1 MSSDNGEIVKS
12 RSSLVRTFSV
22 LTIVTVLAGA
32 VVLLRAGQSSPD
44 TQPATGRRE
53 NTFKVARRDF
63 VRSVRLAG
71 TVEAVQSTT
80 IAAPR
85 LSGPSSN
92 SLVIT
97 TLVRPGSS
105 VAPGDLIVEF
115 DRQDQI
121 KNSLDRRA
129 ELQDLDQQIAK
140 REAQERAARAHDDSE
155 LTLAESAI
163 GRARLEM
170 GKNELL
176 PKINVEKNKLALE
189 QAEATMKQ
197 LKATYDLKRRAAEA
211 DIRILQIRRDRS
223 ANAERQAASNAER
236 MSIHAPIAGM
246 AVVKTTWKGNNMADI
261 QEGEEV
267 RAGVPIVDI
276 VNPNAM
282 RVRARVNQADVN
294 ELKVGQA
301 VRVGLDAYPTLFFD
315 GRVTQISPLG
325 VTSVLSAKVRNFIVL
340 VDVNGAHPN
349 LMPDLSASLDVT
361 LDRTP
366 GAIVVPRDALYQD
379 GGKTVVRVQRGSG
392 FVDRPV
398 TVAALSAHEALIG
411 SGLEEGTVLARNVS
425 ASTERSK

>member
-1 MSSDNGEIVKS
+1 LLKQKS
-12 RSSLVRTFSV
+12 VRTRVFG
-22 LTIVTVLAGA
+22 TVAVVVAIAGA
-32 VVLLRAGQSSPD
+32 AVFLSARQPAVSEP
-44 TQPATGRRE
+44 PATGHRDA
-53 NTFKVARRDF
+53 TFKVSRRDF
-63 VRSVRLAG
+63 VRGIRLNG
-71 TVEAVQSTT
+71 TVEAVESTT

-85 LSGPSSN
+85 LSGPNSN

-97 TLVRPGSS
+97 TLVRAGSN

-155 LTLAESAI
+155 ISLAESAI
-163 GRARLEM
+163 ARAELEM

-189 QAEATMKQ
+189 QAQVTLTQ
-197 LKATYDLKRRAAEA
+197 LKATYELKRRAAEA
-211 DIRILQIRRDRS
+211 DIRILRIRRDRA
-223 ANAERQAASNAER
+223 ANAERQAAGNAER

-246 AVVKTTWKGNNMADI
+246 AVVKTIWKGNNMAEV

-294 ELKVGQA
+294 ELRVGQS
-301 VRVGLDAYPTLFFD
+301 VRVGLDAYPALMFD
-315 GRVTQISPLG
+315 GRISQISPLG
-325 VTSVLSAKVRNFIVL
+325 VTSVLSGKVRTFIVL
-340 VDVNGAHPN
+340 IDVTGSHPN

-361 LDRTP
+361 LERTP
-366 GAIVVPRDALYQD
+366 NAIVIPRDSLTRNGD
-379 GGKTVVRVQRGSG
+379 KTIVRVKRGESYE
-392 FVDRPV
+392 DRAV
-398 TVAALSAHEALIG
+398 TVGAVNAHEAMVS
-411 SGLEEGTVLARNVS
+411 SGLEDGMVVARKVMAQS
-425 ASTERSK
+425 RPLE

>member
-1 MSSDNGEIVKS
+1 MKRKS
-12 RSSLVRTFSV
+12 VPVRL
-22 LTIVTVLAGA
+22 LTAVAVAVVVAIAGA
-32 VVLLRAGQSSPD
+32 AVFLSARQSTVSEA
-44 TQPATGRRE
+44 PATGRRDA
-53 NTFKVARRDF
+53 TFKVSRRDF
-63 VRSVRLAG
+63 VRAIRLSG
-71 TVEAVQSTT
+71 TVEAVESTT

-85 LSGPSSN
+85 LSGPNSN

-97 TLVRPGSS
+97 ALVRPGST

-155 LTLAESAI
+155 MSLAESAI
-163 GRARLEM
+163 SRAQLEM

-189 QAEATMKQ
+189 QAQVTLTQ
-197 LKATYDLKRRAAEA
+197 LKATYELKRRAAEA
-211 DIRILQIRRDRS
+211 DIRILRIRRDRA
-223 ANAERQAASNAER
+223 ANAERQAAGNAAR

-246 AVVKTTWKGNNMADI
+246 AVVKTIWKGNNMAEV

-294 ELKVGQA
+294 ELRVGQS
-301 VRVGLDAYPTLFFD
+301 VRVGLDAYPALMFD
-315 GRVTQISPLG
+315 GRVSQISPLG
-325 VTSVLSAKVRNFIVL
+325 VTSVLYAKVRTFIVL
-340 VDVNGAHPN
+340 VDVTGSHPN

-366 GAIVVPRDALYQD
+366 NAIVIPRDSLKQD
-379 GGKTVVRVQRGSG
+379 GNKTFVRVKRGDSYEERG
-392 FVDRPV
+392 V
-398 TVAALSAHEALIG
+398 TIAALNAHEAMVS
-411 SGLEEGTVLARNVS
+411 SGIEDGVVLARNVLTPS
-425 ASTERSK
+425 RRE